1 MLVKICGITRLEDA
15 TAAVEAGAGAIG
27 FIFWPGSPRIIDP
40 YRARA
45 IAASIPP
52 FIATVG
58 VFVDQPADYV
68 SAVAGLVRLSAVQ
81 LHGHETAAYAATL
94 ARPIVKAVRVGN
106 PGTSEQHDQ
115 WPASTILLVD
125 TNDPVRHGGT
135 GRLVNW
141 PAAARIAARRKVL
154 LAGGL
159 TPENVA
165 AAIDQVRPFG
175 IDVSSGVE
183 RAPGVKD
190 PARIKALFDAVK
202 SSHFSDNHA
211 WPSTRS

>member
-1 MLVKICGITRLEDA
+1 MFVKICGITSLEDA

-27 FIFWPGSPRIIDP
+27 FVFWPGSPRIVDP

-45 IAASIPP
+45 IAARMPP
-52 FIATVG
+52 FVATVG

-81 LHGHETAAYAATL
+81 LHGNETAAYAAAL
-94 ARPIVKAVRVGN
+94 ARPIVKAVTVGN
-106 PGTSEQHDQ
+106 ERTSARDEH

-125 TNDPVRHGGT
+125 TDDPVRHGGT
-135 GRLVNW
+135 GRTANW

-159 TPENVA
+159 TAGNVA

-190 PARIKALFDAVK
+190 PARIKELFDAIRRN
-202 SSHFSDNHA
+202 NHD
-211 WPSTRS
+211 